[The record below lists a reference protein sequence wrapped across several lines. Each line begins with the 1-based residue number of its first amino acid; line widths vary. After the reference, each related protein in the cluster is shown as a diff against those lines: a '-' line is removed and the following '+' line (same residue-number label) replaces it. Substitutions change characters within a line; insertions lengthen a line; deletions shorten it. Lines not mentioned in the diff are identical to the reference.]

1 MPADRLRSPACRAR
15 GHRKSRQEHL
25 SPGGG
30 HSSTGVPRNPWN
42 DAVLPAIVGT
52 CRRKGVPVAA
62 IDDALAEAQARHPHW
77 GIWISSAGRY
87 WATRRGNVQL
97 TMQVHPG
104 WAMTVDADSLAEL
117 ETLLKQQ

>member
-1 MPADRLRSPACRAR
+1 
-15 GHRKSRQEHL
+15 
-25 SPGGG
+25 
-30 HSSTGVPRNPWN
+30 
-42 DAVLPAIVGT
+42 
-52 CRRKGVPVAA
+52 VAA

-117 ETLLKQQ
+117 ETLLKQQEERGQAPVPFPGGSADLAQNSGCR